1 MIGSRFAACRVRSG
15 MVDPLR
21 PELRPSRRMPWSIVG
36 IATAGGVLLLLFF
49 LGTRVM
55 QGDVFALDRRL
66 LLALRGSDGVPIG
79 SVRFASM
86 VRDVTALGSTTV
98 LTIVVAFVA
107 LLLGSMGRWRTGS
120 LVAVACA
127 SGSWANVLVKHM
139 VARARPDLVPHLM
152 AETSNSFPSGH
163 AANSAI
169 VYLTLATLAWPL
181 LRRPAARICAMTAAV
196 LLVIAIGASRVYL
209 GVHWPSDVL
218 AGWLFGALWAIGW
231 WRIELRLLGGR

>member
-1 MIGSRFAACRVRSG
+1 MSETF
-15 MVDPLR
+15 R
-21 PELRPSRRMPWSIVG
+21 PEPRASRRTPWSIIG
-36 IATAGGVLLLLFF
+36 IAAAGFVLLLLFF
-49 LGTRVM
+49 LADRVV
-55 QGDVFALDRRL
+55 QGSSFAFDRRL
-66 LLALRGSDGVPIG
+66 LLALRGTDGAPVA
-79 SVRFASM
+79 SQKFTSM

-98 LTIVVAFVA
+98 LTIVVAFAA
-107 LLLGSMGRWRTGS
+107 LLLASTGRWRTGA
-120 LVAVACA
+120 LVAAACA
-127 SGSWANVLVKHM
+127 SGSWANVLFKHA

-181 LRRPAARICAMTAAV
+181 LRQRTARAFAMAAAAT
-196 LLVIAIGASRVYL
+196 LVVAIGVSRVYL

-231 WRIELRLLGGR
+231 WRIELRVLRTR

>member
-1 MIGSRFAACRVRSG
+1 MP
-15 MVDPLR
+15 DPLR
-21 PELRPSRRMPWSIVG
+21 PEPRPSRRMPWSIIG
-36 IATAGGVLLLLFF
+36 IAAAGGVLLLLFF

-66 LLALRGSDGVPIG
+66 MLALRGSDGTPIG
-79 SVRFASM
+79 SVRFTSM

-98 LTIVVAFVA
+98 LTILVAFVA
-107 LLLGSMGRWRTGS
+107 LLLASMGRWRTGA
-120 LVAVACA
+120 LVALACS
-127 SGSWANVLVKHM
+127 SGSWANVLLKHA
-139 VARARPDLVPHLM
+139 VARTRPDLVPHLM

-181 LRRPAARICAMTAAV
+181 LRRPAARAFAMAAAV

-231 WRIELRLLGGR
+231 WRIELRVLGGR

>member
-1 MIGSRFAACRVRSG
+1 MI
-15 MVDPLR
+15 DPLR
-21 PELRPSRRMPWSIVG
+21 PEPRPSRRVPWSIVG
-36 IATAGGVLLLLFF
+36 IAAAGFVLVVLFLLAA
-49 LGTRVM
+49 RVG
-55 QGDVFALDRRL
+55 QGDAFALDRRL
-66 LLALRGSDGVPIG
+66 LLGLRGTDGAPVG
-79 SVRFASM
+79 SARFASM

-107 LLLGSMGRWRTGS
+107 LLLASIGRWRTGA
-120 LVAVACA
+120 LVALGCA
-127 SGSWANVLVKHM
+127 TGSWANVLFKQA

-181 LRRPAARICAMTAAV
+181 LRRWQARAFAMAAAAA
-196 LLVIAIGASRVYL
+196 LVVAIGISRVYL

-231 WRIELRLLGGR
+231 WRVALRVLGGR

>member
-1 MIGSRFAACRVRSG
+1 
-15 MVDPLR
+15 
-21 PELRPSRRMPWSIVG
+21 MPWSIIG
-36 IATAGGVLLLLFF
+36 IAVAGGVLLLLFF

-55 QGDVFALDRRL
+55 QGDVFAFDRWL
-66 LLALRGSDGVPIG
+66 LLALRGSDGAPIG
-79 SVRFASM
+79 SVRVTSM

-98 LTIVVAFVA
+98 LTILVAFVA
-107 LLLGSMGRWRTGS
+107 LLLASMGRWRTGV
-120 LVAVACA
+120 LVAIACA
-127 SGSWANVLVKHM
+127 SGSWANVLVKHV
-139 VARARPDLVPHLM
+139 VARTRPDLVPHLM

-181 LRRPAARICAMTAAV
+181 LRRPAARAFVMAAAV

-231 WRIELRLLGGR
+231 WRIELRVLGGR

>member
-1 MIGSRFAACRVRSG
+1 MSET
-15 MVDPLR
+15 LR
-21 PELRPSRRMPWSIVG
+21 PEPRASRRTPWSIIG
-36 IATAGGVLLLLFF
+36 IAVAGFVLLLLFV
-49 LGTRVM
+49 LADRVV
-55 QGDVFALDRRL
+55 QRSSFAFDRRL
-66 LLALRGSDGVPIG
+66 LLALRGSDGAPVA
-79 SVRFASM
+79 SAKFTSM

-107 LLLGSMGRWRTGS
+107 LLLASTGRWRTGM
-120 LVAVACA
+120 LVAAACA
-127 SGSWANVLVKHM
+127 SGSWANMLFKHA

-169 VYLTLATLAWPL
+169 VYLTMATLAWPL
-181 LRRPAARICAMTAAV
+181 LRHGAARAFAMAAAAS
-196 LLVIAIGASRVYL
+196 LVVAIGFSRVYL

-231 WRIELRLLGGR
+231 WRIELRVLGGR

>member
-1 MIGSRFAACRVRSG
+1 
-15 MVDPLR
+15 
-21 PELRPSRRMPWSIVG
+21 MPWSIIG
-36 IATAGGVLLLLFF
+36 IAVAGGVLLLLFF

-55 QGDVFALDRRL
+55 QGDVFALDRWL
-66 LLALRGSDGVPIG
+66 LLALRGSDGAPIG
-79 SVRFASM
+79 SARFTSM

-98 LTIVVAFVA
+98 LTILVVFVA
-107 LLLGSMGRWRTGS
+107 LLLASMGRWRTGV
-120 LVAVACA
+120 LVALACA
-127 SGSWANVLVKHM
+127 SGSWANVLLKHV
-139 VARARPDLVPHLM
+139 VARTRPDLVPHLM

-181 LRRPAARICAMTAAV
+181 LRRPAARAFAMAAAV

-231 WRIELRLLGGR
+231 WRIELRVLGGR